1 MKKYFF
7 ATILISGLAYS
18 QNTNVGIDTNAP
30 TRKLDVNGDLRVT
43 TGAIVTNNSAY
54 DRIVTTNNSTGDVD
68 YITIPAIFQTSTNNV
83 EVKRSVYL
91 ATGAVTANECNCGDI
106 TFRINNNNTPE
117 FKLNSTTI
125 FATNNNITTFDLG
138 YGIKRWSNNAYSYAN
153 RTVTFTTANYATYQ
167 TLDATAFPTTNDAA
181 GNTVRI
187 YTIIPPKQ
195 NHLYR
200 LTLSRTNN
208 NNTTT
213 YAYAL
218 VCERFYMQT
227 L

>member
-1 MKKYFF
+1 MKKYLF
-7 ATILISGLAYS
+7 TIILTSSLISA

-30 TRKLDVNGDLRVT
+30 TRKLDVNGNMRVT
-43 TGAIVTNNSAY
+43 TGATVTNNSSY
-54 DRIVTTNNSTGDVD
+54 DRIVTANNSTGDID
-68 YITIPAIFQTSTNNV
+68 YITLPAIFQTATNNV
-83 EVKRSVYL
+83 EVRRSVYL
-91 ATGAVTANECNCGDI
+91 ATGAVTANECNCGDM

-125 FATNNNITTFDLG
+125 FATNGNITTFDLG
-138 YGIKRWSNNAYSYAN
+138 FGIKRWSNNAYSYAN
-153 RTVTFTTANYATYQ
+153 RTVTFTTTNYATYQ
-167 TLDATAFPTTNDAA
+167 TLDATVFPTTNDAA

-195 NHLYR
+195 NQLYR

-213 YAYAL
+213 YAYSL
-218 VCERFYMQT
+218 ICERFYMQT

>member
-1 MKKYFF
+1 MKKYLF
-7 ATILISGLAYS
+7 TIILTSSLISA

-30 TRKLDVNGDLRVT
+30 TRKLDVNGNMRVT
-43 TGAIVTNNSAY
+43 TGATVTNNSSY
-54 DRIVTTNNSTGDVD
+54 DRIVTANNSKGDID
-68 YITIPAIFQTSTNNV
+68 YITLPAIFQTATNNV
-83 EVKRSVYL
+83 EVRRSVYL
-91 ATGAVTANECNCGDI
+91 ATGAVTANECNCGDM

-125 FATNNNITTFDLG
+125 FATNGNITTFDLG
-138 YGIKRWSNNAYSYAN
+138 FGIKRWSNNAYSYAN
-153 RTVTFTTANYATYQ
+153 RTVTFTTTNYATYQ
-167 TLDATAFPTTNDAA
+167 TLDATVFPTTNDAA

-195 NHLYR
+195 NQLYR

-213 YAYAL
+213 YAYSL
-218 VCERFYMQT
+218 ICERFYMQT